1 MLSISQTLRRRRW
14 TARTAA
20 LAGSI
25 AGLALTPF
33 AAAPAQADLVSTSA
47 CDGATLTQP
56 FQPWADIELYKL
68 APGGDFEG
76 SMSGWSLAA
85 GAQVVSGSETYAVSG
100 SQGASSLSL
109 PASASAQS
117 PYTCVNAAYPT
128 FRLFARTDTPGSTI
142 LVQAVYTD
150 VTGSPVTIP
159 VGIVAP
165 TTTWQPTLP
174 MVTGSA
180 IPGALNGGT
189 AQVALRFTSL
199 TGTSQIDDVYVDPR
213 MV

>member
-1 MLSISQTLRRRRW
+1 M
-14 TARTAA
+14 ARMAA
-20 LAGSI
+20 LAASVG
-25 AGLALTPF
+25 GLALSSF
-33 AAAPAQADLVSTSA
+33 AAAPAQAALVSTSA
-47 CDGATLTQP
+47 CDGATLTLQ
-56 FQPWADIELYKL
+56 FLPWADIELYKM

-76 SMSGWSLAA
+76 SLSGWSLDP
-85 GAQVVSGSETYAVSG
+85 GAQVVSGSEAATVSG

-128 FRLFARTDTPGSTI
+128 FRFFARTETPGSTI

-150 VTGSPVTIP
+150 VTGSSVAIP

-165 TTTWQPTLP
+165 SARWQPTLP
-174 MVTGSA
+174 LLTGSA
-180 IPGALNGGT
+180 IPGAMNGGT

-199 TGTSQIDDVYVDPR
+199 SGTSQIDDVYVDPR
-213 MV
+213 MI

>member
-1 MLSISQTLRRRRW
+1 M
-14 TARTAA
+14 ARTAA
-20 LAGSI
+20 LAASV
-25 AGLALTPF
+25 AGLALTSF
-33 AAAPAQADLVSTSA
+33 ATASAQADVVSTSA
-47 CDGATLTQP
+47 CDGAKLTLQ
-56 FQPWADIELYKL
+56 FQPWADIELYKM

-76 SMSGWSLAA
+76 SLSGWSLAA
-85 GAQVVSGSETYAVSG
+85 GAHVVPGSETATVSG

-128 FRLFARTDTPGSTI
+128 FRLFARTDTPGSTL
-142 LVQAVYTD
+142 LVQAVYQD
-150 VTGSPVTIP
+150 MTGSPVVIP

-174 MVTGSA
+174 ILTGSA
-180 IPGALNGGT
+180 IPGAMNGGT

-199 TGTSQIDDVYVDPR
+199 SGTSQIDDVYVDPR